1 MSHKLTEQEQGMIL
15 SLAKLLGKRL
25 STDQRSNA
33 GGIASGLVRLRKERL
48 ASEDVD
54 GVLEKYGAG
63 KEVRRDLEE
72 LGVLVPEKS
81 KTPGS
86 NADDTYVLV
95 LPQEPEEDRM
105 ALQTRTQ
112 KTTRAIATA
121 TVSKPPMRQVQ
132 KRKIARSL
140 TGLGCVRKQSPE
152 LNEVRRKIIGLDPR
166 LWINGWLL
174 STPEAYASYE
184 KELIA
189 LDHALVG
196 ATSLGDGT
204 LSGRELSYRI
214 FGDEKFLSVDGDG
227 RKLLHFMGLTDIVRC
242 HPQAKLGLLHHIPR
256 HHDRMRLVVS
266 ENLDP
271 WLNMRDAMYLDGR
284 KRILGER
291 VHGVIFGTGYLVND
305 PHKLPDLLDT
315 LGADEIEVLYW
326 GDIDRAGLSI
336 LSKLVDETAGR
347 FAVTPF
353 AEAYHLMLERAMER
367 FPDPLDNET
376 TDQEAVPLAG
386 LDLMEPLLK
395 KREMAYLRDV
405 VENSRL
411 LPQEI
416 LTRSDL

>member
-15 SLAKLLGKRL
+15 SLAKLLGKKL
-25 STDQRSNA
+25 DTDQRSNA

-48 ASEDVD
+48 EPADVD

-63 KEVRRDLEE
+63 KKVRRDLEE
-72 LGVLVPEKS
+72 LGVLVPENG
-81 KTPGS
+81 KTTGS
-86 NADDTYVLV
+86 DVANAYVLV
-95 LPQEPEEDRM
+95 LPHEQEQDRT
-105 ALQTRTQ
+105 ALQTQPR

-121 TVSKPPMRQVQ
+121 AVSKPPMRQVQ
-132 KRKIARSL
+132 KRKIVRSL

-174 STPEAYASYE
+174 STPEAYTNYE

-189 LDHALVG
+189 LDRALTG
-196 ATSLGDGT
+196 ALSLGDGT
-204 LSGRELSYRI
+204 LSGRELSYQI

-256 HHDRMRLVVS
+256 HHDHMRLVVS

-271 WLNMRDAMYLDGR
+271 WLNMRDAMYLEGR

-326 GDIDRAGLSI
+326 GDIDRAGLAI
-336 LSKLVDETAGR
+336 LSKLVEETAER
-347 FAVTPF
+347 FAVVPF

-376 TDQEAVPLAG
+376 TDQEAVPLVG
-386 LDLMEPLLK
+386 LDLMEPLL
-395 KREMAYLRDV
+395 RNSEMAYLRDV

-411 LPQEI
+411 IPQEI
-416 LTRSDL
+416 LTRADL

>member
-1 MSHKLTEQEQGMIL
+1 MSHKLTEQEQGMVL
-15 SLAKLLGKRL
+15 SLARLLGKKL

-33 GGIASGLVRLRKERL
+33 GGIASKLVRLRKEHL
-48 ASEDVD
+48 APADVD
-54 GVLEKYGAG
+54 GALEKYGAG

-72 LGVLVPEKS
+72 LGVLVRQGG

-86 NADDTYVLV
+86 SADGTYTLM
-95 LPQEPEEDRM
+95 LPQEQEEDHT
-105 ALQTRTQ
+105 ALQTQ
-112 KTTRAIATA
+112 PPKATRAIATA

-132 KRKIARSL
+132 KRKVVRSL
-140 TGLGCVRKQSPE
+140 TSLGCVRKQSPE

-174 STPEAYASYE
+174 STPEAYISYE

-189 LDHALVG
+189 LDRALTG
-196 ATSLGDGT
+196 ATSLGDGS
-204 LSGRELSYRI
+204 LSGRELSYKI

-227 RKLLHFMGLTDIVRC
+227 RKLLHFMGLTDIVHCR
-242 HPQAKLGLLHHIPR
+242 PQAKLGLLHHIPR
-256 HHDRMRLVVS
+256 HHDHMRLVVS

-291 VHGVIFGTGYLVND
+291 VHGVIFGTGYLIND

-336 LSKLVDETAGR
+336 LSKLVDEAAGR

-353 AEAYHLMLERAMER
+353 VEAYHLMLERAMER
-367 FPDPLDNET
+367 FPDPLDNRA

-386 LDLMEPLLK
+386 LDLMGPLLK
-395 KREMAYLRDV
+395 KGEMTYLRDV

-411 LPQEI
+411 IPQEI
-416 LTRSDL
+416 LTRADL